1 MGKPVRYRSNA
12 VRHRGLAMWVCDN
25 CGAEFDEPEQEQES
39 YENYYGVS
47 SMFSDRHYFTL
58 QVCPNCGSED
68 IVEEDDEDEF

>member
-1 MGKPVRYRSNA
+1 
-12 VRHRGLAMWVCDN
+12 MWICDN

-68 IVEEDDEDEF
+68 IIEQYDEGNF

>member
-1 MGKPVRYRSNA
+1 MGKPVCYRSNA
-12 VRHRGLAMWVCDN
+12 ICHRGLAMWICDN

-39 YENYYGVS
+39 YENYYGVA

-68 IVEEDDEDEF
+68 IVEEDDEDEI